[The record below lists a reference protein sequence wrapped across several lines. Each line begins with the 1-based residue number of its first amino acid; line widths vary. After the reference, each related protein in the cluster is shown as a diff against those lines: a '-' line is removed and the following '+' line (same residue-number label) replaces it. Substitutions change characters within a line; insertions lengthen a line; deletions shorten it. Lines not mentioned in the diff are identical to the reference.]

1 MSQDP
6 ALRLPTHLPESRPLE
21 KVERRTAPR
30 APSDLPQDLALVCLS
45 HLRWDFVFQRP
56 QHLMTRWARKHRVL
70 YVEEPLAA
78 DLASW
83 HVVEREEGV
92 CVATPQLPEGAD
104 AETRA
109 VLLDAL
115 LRAEGIGSYA
125 LWYYTPMALPF
136 SRHLKPEV
144 VIYDCMDELSA
155 FAFAPPEL
163 RALESEL
170 FQRSDVVFTGGVSL
184 YEAKRGRHPNLHA
197 VPSSIDA
204 AHFGLARALREEP
217 ADQAGIPGPRLG
229 FFGVL
234 DERLDIQLLDAVARL
249 RPDWSLV
256 MIGPV
261 VKIDPAQLPR
271 RPNIHYLGARP
282 YSALPQYLAGWDVA
296 LLPFARND
304 ATRHISPTKTPE
316 YLAAGRRVV
325 STSIQDVVRPYGEKK
340 LVEIADT
347 PETFVAACERALA
360 ATAAESAAWLQEVD
374 AHLACTSWDRTFGFM
389 RSQVAGARAA
399 RRTASGR
406 TATHRPLALG
416 GPPPC
421 TTT

>member
-1 MSQDP
+1 
-6 ALRLPTHLPESRPLE
+6 
-21 KVERRTAPR
+21 
-30 APSDLPQDLALVCLS
+30 
-45 HLRWDFVFQRP
+45 
-56 QHLMTRWARKHRVL
+56 
-70 YVEEPLAA
+70 
-78 DLASW
+78 
-83 HVVEREEGV
+83 VVEREEGV
-92 CVATPQLPEGAD
+92 CVATPQLPQGAD
-104 AETRA
+104 DATRA
-109 VLLDAL
+109 TLLDAL
-115 LRAEGIGSYA
+115 LRAEGISSYA

-155 FAFAPPEL
+155 FAYAPPQL

-170 FQRSDVVFTGGVSL
+170 FQRADVVFTGGVSL
-184 YEAKRGRHPNLHA
+184 YEAKRDRHPNVHA

-204 AHFGLARALREEP
+204 AHFGLARALRDDP
-217 ADQAGIPGPRLG
+217 ADQAKIPGPRLG

-234 DERLDIQLLDAVARL
+234 DERLDIALLDAVARL
-249 RPDWSLV
+249 RPHWSLV

-261 VKIDPAQLPR
+261 VKIDAAQLPQ

-282 YSALPQYLAGWDVA
+282 YTALPRYLAGWDVA

-325 STSIQDVVRPYGEKK
+325 STSIRDVVRPYGEKH

-347 PETFVAACERALA
+347 PEAFVLACERALTA
-360 ATAAESAAWLQEVD
+360 SAAESAVWLQDVD
-374 AHLACTSWDRTFGFM
+374 AHLARTSWDRTFGFVGT
-389 RSQVAGARAA
+389 QVAAARAA
-399 RRTASGR
+399 RRTASAR
-406 TATHRPLALG
+406 AARRPQAME
-416 GPPPC
+416 GPPAC

>member
-1 MSQDP
+1 MSHDP
-6 ALRLPTHLPESRPLE
+6 ALRLPAHPPKSRPP
-21 KVERRTAPR
+21 ERRSAPR
-30 APSDLPQDLALVCLS
+30 APHELPQDLALVCLS

-56 QHLMTRWARKHRVL
+56 QHLMTGWARKHPVL
-70 YVEEPLAA
+70 YVEEPVPAELP
-78 DLASW
+78 SW
-83 HVVEREEGV
+83 RVVEREEGV
-92 CVATPQLPEGAD
+92 RVATPQLPPGSD
-104 AETRA
+104 AGTRA
-109 VLLDAL
+109 LLLDGL
-115 LRAEGIGSYA
+115 LHGEGISSYA

-136 SRHLKPEV
+136 SRHLEPEV

-163 RALESEL
+163 RDLEDEL
-170 FQRSDVVFTGGVSL
+170 FRRADVVFTGGVSL
-184 YEAKRGRHPNLHA
+184 YEAKRDRHANLHA
-197 VPSSIDA
+197 VPSSIEA
-204 AHFGLARALREEP
+204 AHFGLARALREDP

-234 DERLDIQLLDAVARL
+234 DERLDIALLDAVARL

-261 VKIDPAQLPR
+261 VKIDPAQLPQH
-271 RPNIHYLGARP
+271 PNIHYLGARP
-282 YSALPQYLAGWDVA
+282 YTSLPRYLAGWDVA

-325 STSIQDVVRPYGEKK
+325 STSIRDVVRPYGEKG

-347 PETFVAACERALA
+347 PETFVAACARALA
-360 ATAAESAAWLQEVD
+360 AKPDENAAWLSDVD
-374 AHLACTSWDRTFGFM
+374 AHLARTSWDRTFGFM
-389 RSQVAGARAA
+389 GNQVAQARAA
-399 RRTASGR
+399 RR
-406 TATHRPLALG
+406 ATSARSAMRRPLALG
-416 GPPPC
+416 GPPAC

>member
-1 MSQDP
+1 M
-6 ALRLPTHLPESRPLE
+6 
-21 KVERRTAPR
+21 
-30 APSDLPQDLALVCLS
+30 
-45 HLRWDFVFQRP
+45 FQRP
-56 QHLMTRWARKHRVL
+56 QHLMTRWARRHPVL
-70 YVEEPLAA
+70 YVEEPVAA
-78 DLASW
+78 ELPSW
-83 HVVEREEGV
+83 RVVEREEGV
-92 CVATPQLPEGAD
+92 RVAIPQLPQGTD
-104 AETRA
+104 AGTRA

-115 LRAEGIGSYA
+115 LRSEGMTSYA

-163 RALESEL
+163 RGLEDEL
-170 FQRSDVVFTGGVSL
+170 FRRADVVFTGGVSL
-184 YEAKRGRHPNLHA
+184 YEAKRDLHANVHA

-204 AHFGLARALREEP
+204 AHFGLARALRDDP
-217 ADQAGIPGPRLG
+217 PDQVDIPGPRLG

-234 DERLDIQLLDAVARL
+234 DERLDIALLDAVACL
-249 RPDWSLV
+249 RPDWSFV

-261 VKIDPAQLPR
+261 VKIDPARLPR
-271 RPNIHYLGARP
+271 RPNLHYLGARP
-282 YSALPQYLAGWDVA
+282 YTALPRYLAGWDVA

-325 STSIQDVVRPYGEKK
+325 STSIRDVVRPYGEKG

-347 PETFVAACERALA
+347 PEAFEAACARALA
-360 ATAAESAAWLQEVD
+360 AGEDETTAWLAEVD
-374 AHLACTSWDRTFGFM
+374 ALLARTSWDRTFGFV
-389 RSQVAGARAA
+389 RHQVTEARAA
-399 RRTASGR
+399 RRAASAR
-406 TATHRPLALG
+406 TATRRPVALG
-416 GPPPC
+416 GPPAC